1 MRHFAANYVFDGKRF
16 IRNACISFDNNGK
29 LQCVGEENSGLVER
43 ERMIFYNG
51 VLCPFFLCS
60 LPKNVPLKPF
70 LESLDL
76 IFNDAKLPIILLE
89 NVDLEAMAFT
99 NDTFAK
105 EIL

>member
-1 MRHFAANYVFDGKRF
+1 MRHFAANYVFDGKNF
-16 IRNACISFDNNGK
+16 VRNACISFDASGK
-29 LQCVGEENSGLVER
+29 LLSVGKENSGLVER

-51 VLCPFFLCS
+51 VLCPFFICS
-60 LPKNVPLKPF
+60 LPKNVLMKPF
-70 LESLDL
+70 LSSLNLNFD
-76 IFNDAKLPIILLE
+76 NAKLPVVLLE